1 MPSSDLP
8 AENATTAPTIQEQ
21 NPDEEDENEL
31 ELPEEEEEEEIVPK
45 TKAEALKLRMRKLKM
60 KMNQARQ
67 LNQREVLR
75 EGERL
80 GSAEGA
86 AKAKKRQMIKDKK
99 SKEAEWKS
107 RNSKALELAQEHGVD
122 GKYLVEQ
129 ADSSLVS
136 VMMLSLSRG
145 RYSCSNDSLFGVP
158 EKVVQKAGEG

>member
-1 MPSSDLP
+1 MAPAVFP
-8 AENATTAPTIQEQ
+8 AENATTAPPIEDQH
-21 NPDEEDENEL
+21 PVEEDENEL
-31 ELPEEEEEEEIVPK
+31 ELPEDEEEEEEIVPK

-60 KMNQARQ
+60 KMNQTRQ

-86 AKAKKRQMIKDKK
+86 AKAKKRQMIQDKK

-107 RNSKALELAQEHGVD
+107 RNSKALELAQEHGID

-136 VMMLSLSRG
+136 SSR
-145 RYSCSNDSLFGVP
+145 CCLFLNGV
-158 EKVVQKAGEG
+158 VYNSF

>member
-1 MPSSDLP
+1 
-8 AENATTAPTIQEQ
+8 
-21 NPDEEDENEL
+21 
-31 ELPEEEEEEEIVPK
+31 
-45 TKAEALKLRMRKLKM
+45 MRKLKM

-86 AKAKKRQMIKDKK
+86 AKAKKRQMAKDKK

-107 RNSKALELAQEHGVD
+107 RNSKALELAHEHGID

-136 VMMLSLSRG
+136 APRCCLFVG
-145 RYSCSNDSLFGVP
+145 GDTPCSNDSLLVVP
-158 EKVVQKAGEG
+158 ETVIKKAGES